1 MYDKL
6 IVEELERV
14 ISEATYPDRPRRF
27 MMPLE
32 LAERILSMLKAQ
44 EPKAPGV
51 WKSQDEIVAG
61 HYHEISVCPFCGFTT
76 DMMSRRD
83 MAYCPECGS
92 YVPESEGRL

>member
-44 EPKAPGV
+44 KPKAPGV
-51 WKSQDEIVAG
+51 LESQDETVAG
-61 HYHEISVCPFCGFTT
+61 E
-76 DMMSRRD
+76 D
-83 MAYCPECGS
+83 E
-92 YVPESEGRL
+92 L